1 MSNRARL
8 NMPHDKKVPAIMLV
22 VLALVVVVFSMSLN
36 AMIKSKQQDAVLFF
50 SMDDQIPKGFDALT
64 AATDLNFNTN
74 TVAQAIKDKL
84 GAATLIRL
92 ETSHKYPADGQILGD
107 AFEKLRAQK
116 ADLHFK
122 NEDFTLQYY
131 KRVFIGFPVWRNRAP
146 IEIDNFLKRHKAEL
160 ENKEINLFV
169 TSTNV
174 DTDKFLSDF
183 YKEFPQITFNKVLSV
198 KTNEESKFNSMLAQF
213 LVGK

>member
-1 MSNRARL
+1 M
-8 NMPHDKKVPAIMLV
+8 
-22 VLALVVVVFSMSLN
+22 
-36 AMIKSKQQDAVLFF
+36 
-50 SMDDQIPKGFDALT
+50 
-64 AATDLNFNTN
+64 
-74 TVAQAIKDKL
+74 
-84 GAATLIRL
+84 
-92 ETSHKYPADGQILGD
+92 
-107 AFEKLRAQK
+107 
-116 ADLHFK
+116 
-122 NEDFTLQYY
+122 
-131 KRVFIGFPVWRNRAP
+131 WRNRAP